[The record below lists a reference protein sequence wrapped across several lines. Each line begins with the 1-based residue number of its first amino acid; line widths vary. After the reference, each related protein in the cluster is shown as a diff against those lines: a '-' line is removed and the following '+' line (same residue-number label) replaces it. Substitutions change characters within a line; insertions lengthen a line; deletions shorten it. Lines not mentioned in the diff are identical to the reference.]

1 MFENVEF
8 KTLNKIAIFIL
19 ALYLSPLLIL
29 GQAGHFGIHD
39 ALAGK
44 HDTLKV
50 LSDSGE
56 IFGDHNTTIP
66 AMLNGVPRSSMGSEY
81 DSMLWL
87 MYFLGPFPA
96 LVVAKIII
104 HSVAFFGMHRLLVN
118 HFLGKEMKTLSLGV
132 ALAFSVLPHY
142 AHFGLSVAA
151 QPLVLDSFMTIRR
164 SGGRWTS
171 WLVLVLVP
179 FFSALYY
186 SFLYILIFM
195 GLVLGY
201 DAFRSN
207 KFNWKFL
214 GAIVS
219 MSMVFLLVEYRNI
232 FMMLFNVDFIS
243 VREEFSVGAS
253 QNHSISYSIYRAIK
267 SILHGFVYSQHD
279 VNLSLQ
285 TFVIIPSAVIG
296 LFIVFDRKIREP
308 RFLLALFFII
318 LSCTV
323 YAVVRSDLMLP
334 LKELFVGLR
343 KFNIYLIFMEPML
356 WFLVF
361 ALSLKLMV
369 KNAKRGATIALFLVS
384 LQILYGFF
392 NHSEIQKSRKPS
404 YEEFFS
410 VALFKEIENFIGR
423 PKSEYRV
430 VSIGLHPGISLYN
443 GFYTLDGYFTNF
455 SLAHKKAFRK
465 IIAPEL
471 EKNEQIRRD
480 YDAWGARCY
489 VFVEE
494 LEYGNWLY
502 TKHKNQVVHQLGL
515 NMDAFLELGGEY
527 VFSAVEVKNHKEN
540 QMVLLKT
547 FEDSVSAWKIFLYR
561 VEIKSIKS

>member
-1 MFENVEF
+1 
-8 KTLNKIAIFIL
+8 
-19 ALYLSPLLIL
+19 
-29 GQAGHFGIHD
+29 
-39 ALAGK
+39 
-44 HDTLKV
+44 
-50 LSDSGE
+50 
-56 IFGDHNTTIP
+56 
-66 AMLNGVPRSSMGSEY
+66 
-81 DSMLWL
+81 
-87 MYFLGPFPA
+87 
-96 LVVAKIII
+96 
-104 HSVAFFGMHRLLVN
+104 
-118 HFLGKEMKTLSLGV
+118 
-132 ALAFSVLPHY
+132 
-142 AHFGLSVAA
+142 
-151 QPLVLDSFMTIRR
+151 
-164 SGGRWTS
+164 
-171 WLVLVLVP
+171 
-179 FFSALYY
+179 
-186 SFLYILIFM
+186 
-195 GLVLGY
+195 
-201 DAFRSN
+201 
-207 KFNWKFL
+207 
-214 GAIVS
+214 
-219 MSMVFLLVEYRNI
+219 
-232 FMMLFNVDFIS
+232 
-243 VREEFSVGAS
+243 
-253 QNHSISYSIYRAIK
+253 
-267 SILHGFVYSQHD
+267 
-279 VNLSLQ
+279 
-285 TFVIIPSAVIG
+285 
-296 LFIVFDRKIREP
+296 
-308 RFLLALFFII
+308 
-318 LSCTV
+318 
-323 YAVVRSDLMLP
+323 
-334 LKELFVGLR
+334 
-343 KFNIYLIFMEPML
+343 
-356 WFLVF
+356 
-361 ALSLKLMV
+361 LSLKLMV